1 MKTFLLISAVIAGLG
16 LASLPLRSQAPA
28 PAPAIPAGTPLQQ
41 LKAIRDLNVKLLEQ
55 QAATLLR
62 LDELEK
68 AADQLRIFA
77 RRS

>member
-1 MKTFLLISAVIAGLG
+1 MKTFLLISAIFAGVG
-16 LASLPLRSQAPA
+16 LSSLPLQSQAPA
-28 PAPAIPAGTPLQQ
+28 PTPVIPAGTPLQQ